1 MEYARIALYALAI
14 ATSLACT
21 VCLFRAYYERR
32 VRLLLW
38 SGCCFIGLTINN
50 IALFLD
56 LVVYPTADLRVV
68 RLVAALA
75 GMMFLLYGFIF
86 ESE

>member
-1 MEYARIALYALAI
+1 MENARIALYLLAI

-21 VCLFRAYYERR
+21 LCLFRAYLQSRL
-32 VRLLLW
+32 RLLLW
-38 SGCCFIGLTINN
+38 SGFCFVGLTVNN
-50 IALFLD
+50 IILFFD
-56 LVVYPTADLRVV
+56 LVVYPTADLRMA
-68 RLVAALA
+68 RLAAALT

>member
-1 MEYARIALYALAI
+1 METARLALYVLAI

-21 VCLFRAYYERR
+21 VFLFRAYLQTR

-38 SGCCFIGLTINN
+38 SGFCFIGLTVNN
-50 IALFLD
+50 AILFLD
-56 LVVYPTADLRVV
+56 LVVYPTTDLRLF
-68 RLVAALA
+68 RLAAALA
-75 GMMFLLYGFIF
+75 GMVFLLYAFIF

>member
-1 MEYARIALYALAI
+1 METARIVLYLLAI

-21 VCLFRAYYERR
+21 VCLFRAYVQRR

-38 SGCCFIGLTINN
+38 SGCCFIGLTVNN
-50 IALFLD
+50 IVLFLD
-56 LVVYPTADLRVV
+56 LVVYPTMDLRAA
-68 RLVAALA
+68 RLFAALA
-75 GMMFLLYGFIF
+75 GMIFLLYGFIF

>member
-1 MEYARIALYALAI
+1 MDNARIALYVLAI

-21 VCLFRAYYERR
+21 VCLFRAYLQSR

-38 SGCCFIGLTINN
+38 SGCCFVGLTVNN
-50 IALFLD
+50 IVLFLD
-56 LVVYPTADLRVV
+56 LVVYPTADLRAA
-68 RLVAALA
+68 RLIAALA